1 MMAAQAGF
9 RKIGNHALNP
19 VGLGCMNVS
28 HAYGVPPTEAEAIRL
43 LGEALDS
50 GYNHLDTARLY
61 GAGANETLV
70 GKAVSHRRD
79 EFFLASKVGI
89 IIEGKTRRIDCKPE
103 TIKAAIDTSLRELQT
118 DHIDLYYLHR
128 RDFTVPIEE
137 SVGALK
143 DAVDA
148 GKIGGYGLSEV
159 SVDTLT
165 RAHAEYPML
174 ALQNEYSPWTRNV
187 ELGVLEA
194 CAKLGVALVAY
205 SPLARGVLAGGVSDP
220 TTFADKDI
228 RISMPR
234 FNTEN
239 WPVNAELARAFDTI
253 AANQGVTPAQLCLAW
268 VLSRGDHVH
277 VIPGTA
283 NIAHMK
289 ENIAQWNWQ
298 IPSEVAQQIDDLINE
313 KTVAGHRYPEGIRP
327 TIDTE
332 DF

>member
-1 MMAAQAGF
+1 MTAGF
-9 RKIGNHALNP
+9 RSIGLHSLNP

-28 HAYGVPPTEAEAIRL
+28 HAYGVPPTEEQAIRL
-43 LGEALDS
+43 LNEALDA
-50 GYNHLDTARLY
+50 GYNHFDTARLY
-61 GAGANETLV
+61 GLGGNEKLV

-79 EFFLASKVGI
+79 EFFLASKTGI
-89 IIEGKTRRIDCKPE
+89 IIDGKKRYIDCKPE
-103 TIKAAIDTSLRELQT
+103 SIKKAIDISLESLKT

-128 RDFTVPIEE
+128 RDFQVPIEE

-143 DAVDA
+143 DAIDA

-165 RAHAEYPML
+165 KAHAEHPML

-187 ELGVLEA
+187 ELGVLKA
-194 CAKLGVALVAY
+194 CEKLGVALVAY
-205 SPLARGVLAGGVSDP
+205 SPVARGVLAGGVDDP
-220 TTFADKDI
+220 TKFADKDI

-234 FNTEN
+234 FNAEN
-239 WPVNAELARAFDTI
+239 WPVNAKLAKAFDAI
-253 AANQGVTPAQLCLAW
+253 AEEQGVTSAQLCLAW
-268 VLSRGDHVH
+268 VLSRGSHVH

-283 NIAHMK
+283 NINHMK
-289 ENIAQWNWQ
+289 ENIARWEWQ
-298 IPSEVAQQIDDLINE
+298 IPAAVAEQIDQLINQE
-313 KTVAGHRYPEGIRP
+313 TVAGHRYPEGIRP

>member
-1 MMAAQAGF
+1 MTAGF
-9 RKIGNHALNP
+9 RSIGKHSLNP

-28 HAYGVPPTEAEAIRL
+28 HAYGVPPTEEEAIQL
-43 LGEALDS
+43 LNEALDS
-50 GYNHLDTARLY
+50 GYNHFDTARLY
-61 GAGANETLV
+61 GLGANEKLV

-79 EFFLASKVGI
+79 EFFLASKTGI
-89 IIEGKTRRIDCKPE
+89 IIDGKKRYIDCTPAS
-103 TIKAAIDTSLRELQT
+103 IKKAIDISLESLKT

-128 RDFTVPIEE
+128 RDFQVPIEE

-143 DAVDA
+143 DAIDA

-165 RAHAEYPML
+165 KAHAEHPML

-194 CAKLGVALVAY
+194 TAKLGVALVAY
-205 SPLARGVLAGGVSDP
+205 SPVARGVLAGGVDDP
-220 TTFADKDI
+220 SKFADKDI

-234 FNTEN
+234 FNAEN
-239 WPVNAELARAFDTI
+239 WPVNAKLAQAFGAI
-253 AANQGVTPAQLCLAW
+253 ATEQGVTPAQLCLAW
-268 VLSRGDHVH
+268 VLSRGAHVH

-283 NIAHMK
+283 NVNHMK
-289 ENIAQWNWQ
+289 ENIARWDWQ
-298 IPSEVAQQIDDLINE
+298 IPAAVAEQIEQLINQE
-313 KTVAGHRYPEGIRP
+313 TVAGHRYPEGIRP